1 MIQSQARPPRPPRR
15 ASAPEFGQLSA
26 IDAAHDH
33 AQRTPPQDQA
43 VHHIHRQVAKLELE
57 PRTTYA
63 RSPSLECQMAA
74 PLAAPPPPVSPPH
87 SPRASHKE
95 YLFLP
100 ETQAPDVVPW
110 PHSLEERC
118 PSRVHSDPMVT
129 RLRTVSIDEVL
140 APLTRLR
147 LCEGKYPQPGSRLSP
162 PPFVCLVVGRGDGV
176 PRHTPPPVP

>member
-1 MIQSQARPPRPPRR
+1 MIQSQPARPALRRASAAEFAVPPRR
-15 ASAPEFGQLSA
+15 ASAPEFGQIA
-26 IDAAHDH
+26 I

-63 RSPSLECQMAA
+63 RSLSLECQMSA

-95 YLFLP
+95 FLFFP
-100 ETQAPDVVPW
+100 ETDAPDVVPW
-110 PHSLEERC
+110 PHSLEARC

-140 APLTRLR
+140 APLTRL
-147 LCEGKYPQPGSRLSP
+147 
-162 PPFVCLVVGRGDGV
+162 
-176 PRHTPPPVP
+176 

>member
-1 MIQSQARPPRPPRR
+1 MSQPPSPLRPALRRASAAEFAVPPRR
-15 ASAPEFGQLSA
+15 ASAPEFGQ
-26 IDAAHDH
+26 IVN
-33 AQRTPPQDQA
+33 RTPPEDQA

-57 PRTTYA
+57 PRVTYA

-95 YLFLP
+95 YLFFP

-140 APLTRLR
+140 APLTRL
-147 LCEGKYPQPGSRLSP
+147 
-162 PPFVCLVVGRGDGV
+162 
-176 PRHTPPPVP
+176 